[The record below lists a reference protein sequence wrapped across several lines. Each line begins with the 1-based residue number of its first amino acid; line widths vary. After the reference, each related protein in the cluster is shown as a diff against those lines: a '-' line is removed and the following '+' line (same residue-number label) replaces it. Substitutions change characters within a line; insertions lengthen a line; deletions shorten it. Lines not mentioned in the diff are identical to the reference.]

1 MKGIYKMQNQDIKHS
16 SDWSTFK
23 DSLDLSKEDLF
34 EIDLRV
40 QLMGKLIEIRKEL
53 GLTQAEFAKRCNIK
67 QEYLARIERSKT
79 APQIDTLLK
88 ILVPLGYKLDI
99 VPLS

>member
-1 MKGIYKMQNQDIKHS
+1 MKNQNKTYS

-23 DSLDLSKEDLF
+23 DSLELSKEEIA
-34 EIDLRV
+34 EIDLKV
-40 QLMGKLIEIRKEL
+40 ELMGKLLKIRKEL
-53 GLTQAEFAKRCNIK
+53 GLTQAELANKCNIK
-67 QEYLARIERSKT
+67 QEYIARLENSKS

-99 VPLS
+99 VPLQS

>member
-1 MKGIYKMQNQDIKHS
+1 MNNQDVKHS
-16 SDWSTFK
+16 AEWSKFK
-23 DSLDLSKEDLF
+23 DSLELSKEELAQ
-34 EIDLRV
+34 IDLKV
-40 QLMGKLIEIRKEL
+40 ELMGKIIEIRKQL

-99 VPLS
+99 VPL